1 MPREK
6 LLWHRNESLYFYL
19 CDGLLV
25 DKENIGG
32 ITMTHMIEVKG
43 LKKQFGDFTAVN
55 RINFN
60 INPGEVVGFLGHNGA
75 GKTTT
80 IKMITGLLEPDEGH
94 ALVAGLD
101 IQKEPLKAKAQFAYV
116 PDTPNL
122 YGKLK
127 AMEYL
132 RFMGQLY
139 RVPADLAE
147 KRIQELLE
155 LFELTNKAGT
165 YLDGFSHGM
174 QQKIA
179 IIGAMLHKPQVILLD
194 EPTVGLDPR
203 SARLVKDLLLQHAQ
217 EGNAVFFSSHILE
230 IVENMC
236 DRVIIINHGDVIA
249 DSPVSELRHMEG
261 DQSLED
267 IFLELTGG
275 KDVDDLVKELGK

>member
-1 MPREK
+1 MSH
-6 LLWHRNESLYFYL
+6 L
-19 CDGLLV
+19 
-25 DKENIGG
+25 
-32 ITMTHMIEVKG
+32 IEAKG
-43 LKKQFGDFTAVN
+43 LGKRFGDHTAVDGVT
-55 RINFN
+55 FN
-60 INPGEVVGFLGHNGA
+60 VNAGEMVGFLGPNGA

-80 IKMITGLLEPDEGH
+80 IKMITGLLVPDEGH

-127 AMEYL
+127 AIEYL

-139 RVPADLAE
+139 HVPAQEADA
-147 KRIQELLE
+147 RIKELLD
-155 LFELTNKAGT
+155 LFELTDKAGT

-174 QQKIA
+174 QQKAA
-179 IIGAMLHKPQVILLD
+179 IIGAMLHNPKVILLD

-203 SARLVKDLLLQHAQ
+203 AARLVKDLLVQHCTN
-217 EGNAVFFSSHILE
+217 GNAVFFSSHILE
-230 IVENMC
+230 IVESMC
-236 DRVIIINHGDVIA
+236 DRVIIINHGKIIA
-249 DSPVSELRHMEG
+249 DAPVSELRHMKG

-275 KDVDDLVKELGK
+275 KDVDDLVRELRK

>member
-1 MPREK
+1 M
-6 LLWHRNESLYFYL
+6 S
-19 CDGLLV
+19 
-25 DKENIGG
+25 
-32 ITMTHMIEVKG
+32 HMIEVKG

-80 IKMITGLLEPDEGH
+80 IKMITGLLEPDDGH

-139 RVPADLAE
+139 RVPADQAE

-179 IIGAMLHKPQVILLD
+179 IIGAILHKPKVILLD

-203 SARLVKDLLLQHAQ
+203 SARLVKDLLMQHAQ

>member
-1 MPREK
+1 
-6 LLWHRNESLYFYL
+6 
-19 CDGLLV
+19 
-25 DKENIGG
+25 
-32 ITMTHMIEVKG
+32 MIEVKG

-94 ALVAGLD
+94 ALVAGRD
-101 IQKEPLKAKAQFAYV
+101 IQKEPIKAKAQFAYV

-139 RVPADLAE
+139 HVPADLAE
-147 KRIQELLE
+147 KRIQEMLE

-165 YLDGFSHGM
+165 YLDSFSHGM

-179 IIGAMLHKPQVILLD
+179 IIGAMLHKPKVILLD

-236 DRVIIINHGDVIA
+236 DRVIIINHGEVIA

>member
-1 MPREK
+1 
-6 LLWHRNESLYFYL
+6 
-19 CDGLLV
+19 
-25 DKENIGG
+25 
-32 ITMTHMIEVKG
+32 MTHMIEVKG

>member
-1 MPREK
+1 M
-6 LLWHRNESLYFYL
+6 SYL
-19 CDGLLV
+19 
-25 DKENIGG
+25 
-32 ITMTHMIEVKG
+32 IEAKG
-43 LKKQFGDFTAVN
+43 LRKQYGDFTAVDDAT
-55 RINFN
+55 FN
-60 INPGEVVGFLGHNGA
+60 INPGEIVGFLGPNGA

-80 IKMITGLLEPDEGH
+80 IKMITGLLEPDAGH
-94 ALVAGLD
+94 ALITGMD

-127 AMEYL
+127 AIEYL

-139 RVPADLAE
+139 HVPSEVAE
-147 KRIQELLE
+147 ERIKKLLD
-155 LFELTNKAGT
+155 LFELTDKAGN

-174 QQKIA
+174 QQKAA
-179 IIGAMLHKPQVILLD
+179 IMGALLHDPKILLMD

-203 SARLVKDLLLQHAQ
+203 SARLVKDLLVQQ
-217 EGNAVFFSSHILE
+217 RDNGNAVFFSSHILE

-236 DRVIIINHGDVIA
+236 DRVIIINHGKILA
-249 DSPVSELRHMEG
+249 DAPVAELRQMKG

-275 KDVDDLVKELGK
+275 KDVDDMVKELGDAG

>member
-1 MPREK
+1 
-6 LLWHRNESLYFYL
+6 
-19 CDGLLV
+19 
-25 DKENIGG
+25 
-32 ITMTHMIEVKG
+32 MTHMIEVKG
-43 LKKQFGDFTAVN
+43 LKKQFDDFTAVKS
-55 RINFN
+55 INFN

-80 IKMITGLLEPDEGH
+80 IKMITGLLQPDEGH
-94 ALVAGLD
+94 ALVTGLD
-101 IQKEPLKAKAQFAYV
+101 IQREPLKAKAQFAYV

-127 AMEYL
+127 AIEYL

-139 RVPADLAE
+139 RVPADDVDA
-147 KRIQELLE
+147 RIQELLD
-155 LFELTNKAGT
+155 LFELTDKAGT

-174 QQKIA
+174 QQKVA
-179 IIGAMLHKPQVILLD
+179 IIGALLHKPKIILLD

-203 SARLVKDLLLQHAQ
+203 SARLVKDLLVQHAK

-236 DRVIIINHGDVIA
+236 DRVIIINHGEIIA
-249 DSPVSELRHMEG
+249 DAPVSELRHMKG

-275 KDVDDLVKELGK
+275 QEVDDMVKELGK

>member
-1 MPREK
+1 
-6 LLWHRNESLYFYL
+6 
-19 CDGLLV
+19 
-25 DKENIGG
+25 
-32 ITMTHMIEVKG
+32 MTHMIEVKG
-43 LKKQFGDFTAVN
+43 LKKQFDDFTAVKS
-55 RINFN
+55 IKFN

-80 IKMITGLLEPDEGH
+80 IKMITGLLQPDEGH
-94 ALVAGLD
+94 ALVTGLD
-101 IQKEPLKAKAQFAYV
+101 IQREPLKAKAQFAYV

-127 AMEYL
+127 AIEYL

-139 RVPADLAE
+139 HVSADEADA
-147 KRIQELLE
+147 RIQELLD
-155 LFELTNKAGT
+155 LFELTDKAGT

-174 QQKIA
+174 QQKVA
-179 IIGAMLHKPQVILLD
+179 IIGALLHKPKIILLD

-203 SARLVKDLLLQHAQ
+203 SARLVKDLLVQHAK

-236 DRVIIINHGDVIA
+236 DRVIIINHGEIIA
-249 DSPVSELRHMEG
+249 DAPVSELRHMKG

-267 IFLELTGG
+267 VFLELTGG
-275 KDVDDLVKELGK
+275 QEVDDMVKELGK